1 MRDAREVIIRP
12 VVTEASAMLQE
23 ERQTYTFIVAKDSNK
38 IEIRS
43 AVQELFNVTVAGVR
57 TANYPG
63 KVRRVGRSTGRKS
76 GYKKA
81 LVKLI
86 EGDSIDVYEGVF
98 DRIREQSR
106 LHVGQQISTVMDLG
120 INQTL
125 SRTIIT
131 AFTTAMAALAL
142 VLFGGEVIHDFALAM
157 VLGVLIGTYSS
168 IFVASALALD
178 MAKGERVEARS

>member
-43 AVQELFNVTVAGVR
+43 AVQELFNVTVQDVR

-81 LVKLI
+81 LVKLV
-86 EGDSIDVYEGVF
+86 EGDSIDVYEGV
-98 DRIREQSR
+98 
-106 LHVGQQISTVMDLG
+106 
-120 INQTL
+120 
-125 SRTIIT
+125 
-131 AFTTAMAALAL
+131 
-142 VLFGGEVIHDFALAM
+142 
-157 VLGVLIGTYSS
+157 
-168 IFVASALALD
+168 
-178 MAKGERVEARS
+178 